1 METII
6 VGIFSAIITFFYM
19 KWQIKKTHESNLE
32 AQKTLFKQEIE
43 YKAYCA
49 IQEALYKYWLELS
62 KFDSYLRML
71 QTQVSLLHQNIT
83 LRKDWADIP
92 RELREI
98 NNLQNDKK
106 MDLLI
111 VYDSNEIVLL
121 DFKPIRDEIV
131 RDTNILSEMFEN
143 FYKTYLD
150 KIGTEG
156 TPTKE
161 GIPEIEKRIK
171 QISEKIL
178 DIICYLSMDFRV
190 ELQNKIL
197 GSILEKSL
205 PKRQPEDKSVKVLSL
220 EKEK

>member
-1 METII
+1 
-6 VGIFSAIITFFYM
+6 
-19 KWQIKKTHESNLE
+19 
-32 AQKTLFKQEIE
+32 
-43 YKAYCA
+43 
-49 IQEALYKYWLELS
+49 
-62 KFDSYLRML
+62 ML
-71 QTQVSLLHQNIT
+71 QIQVSSLQQNRI
-83 LRKDWADIP
+83 LRKDWVDIP

-111 VYDSNEIVLL
+111 AYDSNEIILL
-121 DFKPIRDEIV
+121 EFKPIRDEIV

-150 KIGTEG
+150 IIGTEG

-178 DIICYLSMDFRV
+178 DIICYLSTDFRV

-197 GSILEKSL
+197 GSILKKRL
-205 PKRQPEDKSVKVLSL
+205 PKRQPGDKSVKVLSL